1 MSHGRR
7 VNRKD
12 KREFKYESATA
23 TIFVDTNRTAAL
35 ARLLARKPRLGH
47 GSELMRQICSWADS
61 EGIML
66 WLEVQ
71 RFHYHGSRG
80 MSNDE
85 LVAFYMGFGFRVVE
99 SDGRLTTMER

>member
-1 MSHGRR
+1 MPHGRNI
-7 VNRKD
+7 NRKD

-23 TIFVDTNRTAAL
+23 TVFVGTDRTAAL
-35 ARLLARKPRLGH
+35 ARLLARSPRQGH
-47 GSELMRQICSWADS
+47 GTQLMRQIVDWADR

-71 RFHYHGSRG
+71 RFHYPGKRG

-85 LVAFYMGFGFRVVE
+85 LVAFYMGFGFRVVASE
-99 SDGRLTTMER
+99 GRLTTMER